1 MRLNLFISKAGVA
14 SRRKADILIKDGK
27 VAVNAKVTREPFFS
41 VEERDKVT
49 VEEKLITLQKHIYVI
64 FHKPCGVTTTL
75 GDKFAPRKI
84 IDFLPK
90 ELKGVYHVGRLDKN
104 SCGLII
110 LTNDGNLCYHLTHPK
125 FEIEKEYLVK
135 VTGKI
140 MTEVDCDKAKQG
152 IEDKGDFLKVKDI
165 EILKQNKSRPF
176 LQDIEKEL
184 DKNESFAKVI
194 ICEGKK
200 RHLRRLFRG
209 LGFTVKHLERVRIG
223 RLKLG
228 NLKQGEY
235 RLIEKE
241 KIYSLFNSCLPP
253 ACR

>member
-49 VEEKLITLQKHIYVI
+49 VEEKLITPQEHIYII

-140 MTEVDCDKAKQG
+140 MTKVDCDKAKQG
-152 IEDKGDFLKVKDI
+152 IEDEGDFLKVKNI
-165 EILKQNKSRPF
+165 EILKQ
-176 LQDIEKEL
+176 
-184 DKNESFAKVI
+184 DKNESFAKAI

-200 RHLRRLFRG
+200 RHLRRLFKG

-241 KIYSLFNSCLPP
+241 KIYSLFNRYAEIPGL
-253 ACR
+253 